1 MKEGMPRMTV
11 TKQQLHEAV
20 LAHKDDLLKLCQQL
34 IQIKNQSPI
43 DDQEPAIKFVRDYL
57 AEHGIE
63 SERIVADSGEDYPV
77 VYARIGSDEGFRV
90 VLNGHVD
97 VVPVGKLDGWDFDP
111 FGGEIRDGKMLG
123 RGTSDMKCGLAVL
136 LFSMAMLNE
145 SGAELKGDIRLHV
158 VCDEEIAGTGTKW
171 FCENGYADGA
181 DAVMIGEPTGH
192 DTIEIGQKGILHLTF
207 TAHGVPGHGSTGNY
221 KGDNAIDKLA
231 KVIPFIDEIT
241 AVPGHYDESQARA
254 VKNSRTVAE
263 RTIGTP
269 GVGNVIDH
277 CSTNVGIIQGGG
289 KINQVP
295 DFASCSV
302 DVRLPYG
309 CKHEEV
315 VAAVDALIAKS
326 GVEGVE
332 ASYNWIA
339 EGNYTDD
346 ESKLVTS
353 LKKNIEGVW
362 NEECLPAYQ
371 WASSDA
377 AHYRA
382 LGAPTIQFGPAN
394 NEGIHGYNEDVDVID
409 IVHSAEIYMLSL
421 CDMLGVE

>member
-1 MKEGMPRMTV
+1 MTV

-20 LAHKDDLLKLCQQL
+20 LAHKEDLLTLCQQL

-43 DDQEPAIKFVRDYL
+43 DDQQPALDFVRNYL
-57 AEHGIE
+57 AEHGID
-63 SERIVADSGEDYPV
+63 SEQIVADAGEDYPV

-97 VVPVGKLDGWDFDP
+97 VVPVGNLDGWDFDP
-111 FGGEIRDGKMLG
+111 FSGEIRDGKILG

-145 SGAELKGDIRLHV
+145 SGADLKGDIRLHV
-158 VCDEEIAGTGTKW
+158 VCDEEIAGPGTKW

-181 DAVMIGEPTGH
+181 NAVMVGEPTGH
-192 DTIEIGQKGILHLTF
+192 DTIEIGQKGILHLTL
-207 TAHGVPGHGSTGNY
+207 TAHGTPGHGSTGNY
-221 KGDNAIDKLA
+221 KGDNAITKLSR
-231 KVIPFIDEIT
+231 VLLNIDDIT
-241 AVPGHYDESQARA
+241 AVPGHFLDSQARA
-254 VKNSRTVAE
+254 LKNSRIIAE
-263 RTIGTP
+263 RTINHP
-269 GVGNVIDH
+269 LVGNVIDH
-277 CSTNVGIIQGGG
+277 CSANVGIIEGGG

-295 DFASCSV
+295 DLATAKI
-302 DVRLPYG
+302 DVRLPCG
-309 CKHEEV
+309 CKHEDV
-315 VAAVDALIAKS
+315 VAAVDAMIAKS
-326 GVEGVE
+326 GVTGVE
-332 ASYNWIA
+332 ASYEWIA

-353 LKKNIEGVW
+353 LKANIEQVW
-362 NEECLPAYQ
+362 GEECLPAYQ

-377 AHYRA
+377 AHYRK

-394 NEGIHGYNEDVDVID
+394 NDGIHGYNEDVDVID
-409 IVHSAEIYMLSL
+409 VVHAAEIYMMSL

>member
-1 MKEGMPRMTV
+1 M
-11 TKQQLHEAV
+11 
-20 LAHKDDLLKLCQQL
+20 
-34 IQIKNQSPI
+34 
-43 DDQEPAIKFVRDYL
+43 
-57 AEHGIE
+57 
-63 SERIVADSGEDYPV
+63 
-77 VYARIGSDEGFRV
+77 
-90 VLNGHVD
+90 
-97 VVPVGKLDGWDFDP
+97 
-111 FGGEIRDGKMLG
+111 
-123 RGTSDMKCGLAVL
+123 
-136 LFSMAMLNE
+136 
-145 SGAELKGDIRLHV
+145 
-158 VCDEEIAGTGTKW
+158 
-171 FCENGYADGA
+171 
-181 DAVMIGEPTGH
+181 
-192 DTIEIGQKGILHLTF
+192 
-207 TAHGVPGHGSTGNY
+207 
-221 KGDNAIDKLA
+221 
-231 KVIPFIDEIT
+231 
-241 AVPGHYDESQARA
+241 
-254 VKNSRTVAE
+254 
-263 RTIGTP
+263 
-269 GVGNVIDH
+269 
-277 CSTNVGIIQGGG
+277 
-289 KINQVP
+289 P

-353 LKKNIEGVW
+353 LKKNIEDVW